1 MKLTEE
7 QLLQINEAGQGCSII
22 KTGCTPDAANDKT
35 SPTNAY
41 LLELKVKDDTWFDIV
56 MGESVGIFDTYYDM
70 FGNCMQKMSYTKG
83 TRQPGMYNNP
93 LTTLPKPKKKKK

>member
-1 MKLTEE
+1 
-7 QLLQINEAGQGCSII
+7 
-22 KTGCTPDAANDKT
+22 
-35 SPTNAY
+35 
-41 LLELKVKDDTWFDIV
+41 

-70 FGNCMQKMSYTKG
+70 FGDCMQKMSYTKG